1 VNKTIRLA
9 ILGSTNGTDM
19 QTIIDA
25 IADERLDASIEAVI
39 SNRSNAYIL
48 ERARK
53 HGIQAIHIS
62 HKGKHRK
69 DFDAEISRVLQ
80 EKKVDLIL
88 LIGFMRILSKEFCRE
103 WSDHILNVHPS
114 LLPKYA
120 GGMDS
125 NVHAEVLQ
133 NKEVETGCT
142 IHFVTE
148 QVDGGPILVQKT
160 CPVEPDD
167 SVASLKSKVQKLEG
181 EAFLEAIKMI
191 QKRLY

>member
-1 VNKTIRLA
+1 MNKTIRLA

-53 HGIQAIHIS
+53 QGIQAIHIS
-62 HKGKHRK
+62 HKGKPRK